1 MNQAIRNS
9 WVIALTM
16 FALIMG
22 SVTYVQF
29 FAADELQA
37 NDWNNRQL
45 YQQFGSDRGAILVDG
60 QQIASSVPSDDQFN
74 YQRVYDPAQMYAHLT
89 GYFSLV
95 YGATALEDVMGE
107 QLSGEATELFIDQA
121 MSLLSGNQPKGY
133 SVELTIDPEIQ
144 QLAFEALG
152 DQTGAIVVM
161 DPKTG
166 DILAMV
172 SKPSY
177 DPNLL
182 AGHNTGQ
189 VVENYEQI
197 TSAPNNPLFNRAI
210 EGDLFAPGSVFKII
224 DTVAALES
232 DEYNPDSTLPNPAEM
247 EFPGLDYTLPNFA
260 TGGCAAQT
268 EVSFAFAL
276 EQSCNTPFAS
286 IALELGGETI
296 REEAQEF
303 GFGQKLNIPLRVT
316 PSVFPEGLEGP
327 ALAQSSIGQRDVRVT
342 PLQIAM
348 MSAAIAND
356 GTIMKP
362 QLIETVRS
370 PDLQPVS
377 SPEPEVFSTPT
388 SPEIANQI
396 TEWMVGVVDNGIG
409 SAAAIEGVEVAGKTG
424 TAELGVPGQNNSWFT
439 GFAPA
444 DDPQAVV
451 SIVVGD
457 VDIDTGAQFTGPN
470 AKRLLEAV
478 LNR

>member
-16 FALIMG
+16 FALVMG

-60 QQIASSVPSDDQFN
+60 QQIAQSVPSDDQFN
-74 YQRVYDPAQMYAHLT
+74 FQRTYEPAEMYAHLT

-107 QLSGEATELFIDQA
+107 ELSGEASELFIDQA

-152 DQTGAIVVM
+152 DQSGAIVVM
-161 DPKTG
+161 DPENG

-182 AGHNTGQ
+182 AGHDTSQ
-189 VVENYEQI
+189 VVDNYEQI
-197 TSAPNNPLFNRAI
+197 TSAPENPLFNRAI
-210 EGDLFAPGSVFKII
+210 EGDLYAPGSVFKII

-232 DEYNPDSTLPNPAEM
+232 DEYSPDSTLPNPAEL

-260 TGGCAAQT
+260 TGGCASQSEA
-268 EVSFAFAL
+268 SFAFAL
-276 EQSCNTPFAS
+276 EQSCNTPFAE

-296 REEAQEF
+296 RQEAQEF
-303 GFGQKLNIPLRVT
+303 GFGEKLNIPLRVT

-370 PDLQPVS
+370 PDLQPIS

-409 SAAAIEGVEVAGKTG
+409 SAAAIEGVDVAGKTG
-424 TAELGVPGQNNSWFT
+424 TAELGTPGQNNSWFT

-451 SIVVGD
+451 SIVVSD
-457 VDIDTGAQFTGPN
+457 VDIETGAQFTGPN

>member
-1 MNQAIRNS
+1 MNQAIRNA

-16 FALIMG
+16 FALVLG

-60 QQIASSVPSDDQFN
+60 QQIAHSVPSDDQFN
-74 YQRVYDPAQMYAHLT
+74 YQRVYEPGEMYAHLT

-107 QLSGEATELFIDQA
+107 ELSGEASELFIDKA

-144 QLAFEALG
+144 RLAYEALG
-152 DQTGAIVVM
+152 NQTGSIVVM
-161 DPKTG
+161 DPETG
-166 DILAMV
+166 DIIAMV

-182 AGHNTGQ
+182 AGHSSSQ
-189 VVENYEQI
+189 VVQNYQQI

-232 DEYNPDSTLPNPAEM
+232 DEYSPDSTLPNPAEL

-268 EVSFAFAL
+268 EASFAFAL
-276 EQSCNTPFAS
+276 AQSCNTPFAS

-296 REEAQEF
+296 RQEAQEF
-303 GFGQKLNIPLRVT
+303 GFGQELSIPLRVT
-316 PSVFPEGLEGP
+316 PSVFPEGLSGA
-327 ALAQSSIGQRDVRVT
+327 ALAQSAIGQRDVRVT
-342 PLQIAM
+342 PLQVAM

-356 GTIMKP
+356 GVIMKP
-362 QLIETVRS
+362 QLVETVRS

-388 SPEIANQI
+388 SPEIANQV
-396 TEWMVGVVDNGIG
+396 TEWMVGVVDEGIG
-409 SAAAIEGVEVAGKTG
+409 SAAAIPGVEVAGKTG
-424 TAELGVPGQNNSWFT
+424 TAELSVPGQNNSWFT

-451 SIVVGD
+451 SIVVSD
-457 VDIDTGAQFTGPN
+457 VDIETGAQFTGPN